1 MALISDG
8 RFIEDGWRRL
18 ADEEALPKSGKVIV
32 SLAAAGARPRPS
44 SAGRDASASSFPTRP
59 NPPRSRARCRVS
71 ALIEIAFPAFADGR
85 GFSLARLIRRAG
97 FKGELRA
104 SGRLLA
110 DQYAPCARLR
120 LRHDRNS
127 RRSRRAS
134 GRSRNG
140 APRARPMRGPISAAM
155 SAPGSILDARRKA
168 ATQ

>member
-18 ADEEALPKSGKVIV
+18 AEEEAVPKGGKVVV
-32 SLAAAGARPRPS
+32 SLARLEHALAHLPPGVSLGVIVPNTTEPAEL
-44 SAGRDASASSFPTRP
+44 ASAL
-59 NPPRSRARCRVS
+59 PRL

-97 FKGELRA
+97 FTGELRA

-110 DQYAPCARLR
+110 DQYGHALGCGFDTVEIPDDIAERQDEPQWRAAREA
-120 LRHDRNS
+120 H
-127 RRSRRAS
+127 
-134 GRSRNG
+134 
-140 APRARPMRGPISAAM
+140 ARTYQRGYV
-155 SAPGSILDARRKA
+155 APGSILDARRKA